1 VKISS
6 IRGVLAASLLAL
18 IAAPFITSVASA
30 HEGPCPYCSMP
41 ITQDTPTQDNEVALK
56 IGRKRIEYKCV
67 YCAVAEANTEYKG
80 DLSIYAP
87 SEKKGEPVVLKRTGD
102 KWSVLPKTA
111 YFVSNDK
118 VKHRTCEVQA
128 RAFTTEKEAQ
138 TYAKEKNLK
147 TISLE
152 ELVALAK

>member
-1 VKISS
+1 MKKHI
-6 IRGVLAASLLAL
+6 IRGVVAASLLAL
-18 IAAPFITSVASA
+18 TATPFITSVASA

-41 ITQDTPTQDNEVALK
+41 ITQDTATQDNEVALK

-102 KWSVLPKTA
+102 KWSTLPASA
-111 YFVSNDK
+111 YFVSNDS
-118 VKHRTCEVQA
+118 VKHRTCQVQA
-128 RAFTTEKEAQ
+128 RAFTSEKEAQ
-138 TYAKEKNLK
+138 AYAKEKNLK
-147 TISLE
+147 AISLE
-152 ELVALAK
+152 QLVASAK